1 MFKVSNKETTRR
13 CDVLIV
19 NFELCS
25 GVSVVNFEHVI
36 AGCVINYLW
45 NSCLELL
52 DFSDYHV
59 LS

>member
-1 MFKVSNKETTRR
+1 MFKVSNKETKRR

-36 AGCVINYLW
+36 AGCVINYL
-45 NSCLELL
+45 
-52 DFSDYHV
+52 
-59 LS
+59 